1 MKNIALTFYPRC
13 FIIARRT
20 YKTFYFDK
28 YFMSINNEITTRG
41 FKFCKGRPFH
51 LKGYQLQSH
60 LWHSESLLLSI
71 SRCNLSKSRSG
82 LVWPQGKEGAPAAPG
97 MKAAREAGGSPKL
110 LRAPGS
116 RDWGIPKGRGI
127 KGAEAN
133 LNLSSSD
140 SWSRLVFAR
149 RFWNQIL
156 TWVSVSLSW
165 AENSALSAMLKYCFS
180 RNFFSNAF
188 SCCVVN
194 GVLGLRLGLCFLSV
208 QRRGPGG
215 GLNRRSEIKICVIK
229 CFWNEKSLQNMKEM
243 VHSNS
248 VMYKIVCIWFCSIL
262 HLWFHSQEEFVEF
275 FHGALS
281 KFISSIDCVHITPD
295 TRNV

>member
-71 SRCNLSKSRSG
+71 SRCNVSKSRSG

-97 MKAAREAGGSPKL
+97 MKAAREAGGRLKPA

-116 RDWGIPKGRGI
+116 NDWGIPKGRGMR
-127 KGAEAN
+127 GAEAN
-133 LNLSSSD
+133 LSRSSSD
-140 SWSRLVFAR
+140 SCSRLVLAR
-149 RFWNQIL
+149 LFWNQIL
-156 TWVSVSLSW
+156 TWVSESFRLL
-165 AENSALSAMLKYCFS
+165 ENSARSEMERYCFS
-180 RNFFSNAF
+180 LYFFSRAF
-188 SCCVVN
+188 SCWVVK
-194 GVLGLRLGLCFLSV
+194 GVRGFLLALCFLSTHL
-208 QRRGPGG
+208 RGRPGAG
-215 GLNRRSEIKICVIK
+215 
-229 CFWNEKSLQNMKEM
+229 FSLTSTTAN
-243 VHSNS
+243 
-248 VMYKIVCIWFCSIL
+248 C
-262 HLWFHSQEEFVEF
+262 
-275 FHGALS
+275 
-281 KFISSIDCVHITPD
+281 
-295 TRNV
+295 